1 MKEIITK
8 EEYQNIIKRLNL
20 IENERALLKEM
31 GKNKYYNAH
40 IDFPETF
47 AELIINLQR
56 ENKHLDLI
64 IEYEKED
71 FLNNFNYSKNLYQ
84 TIKKILEQLINDLNE
99 QNQSPTAQEI
109 QPPKI
114 IEGTFNIE
122 NFIQKIKKLT
132 EQKKA
137 NNLLLNYV
145 SSLESEQ
152 AQLTDK
158 KIKYEKEQKK
168 RIKLKIKPK

>member
-8 EEYQNIIKRLNL
+8 EEYQNIIKRLNF
-20 IENERALLKEM
+20 IENERALLKKM

-64 IEYEKED
+64 IEHEKENL
-71 FLNNFNYSKNLYQ
+71 LNNFNYSKNLHQ
-84 TIKKILEQLINDLNE
+84 TIKIMLEQLIDDLNE
-99 QNQSPTAQEI
+99 QNQSLTVQEI

-122 NFIQKIKKLT
+122 NFIQNIKELT
-132 EQKKA
+132 QQKKA

-158 KIKYEKEQKK
+158 RLKYEKEQKK
-168 RIKLKIKPK
+168 KNKIKNKA